1 MSIAAAH
8 ISAEAL
14 SDMIQLFE
22 SQSWTKILHEELA
35 ELWNICTSREQQ
47 VLIRDLIR
55 DFCMFDAEREANACR
70 QFNEQ
75 IQQWELKPGSTWI
88 VAVANA
94 DEIDGSTAGLQ
105 KLKNKV
111 LPYEEWHSR
120 FVSNIP
126 EAAKKIRNGD
136 NIVLFDDFV
145 GAGKKIVRKVAWLK
159 KILED
164 NAIREMNIFSSCF
177 SGMELGIQYIK
188 DELKIPVFTSIS
200 LKRGI
205 SDRYKEKDLETA
217 IRTMKDIEAQ
227 LSPTYRNKYINEYSL
242 GFDQSEALYCATND
256 NCPNNVFPVFW
267 WPKKKDGSPFRTLLQ
282 RAG

>member
-1 MSIAAAH
+1 MSIAAAR
-8 ISAEAL
+8 ISTEAL

-22 SQSWTKILHEELA
+22 SQSWTKILHEELV

-47 VLIRDLIR
+47 VLIRDLITN
-55 DFCMFDAEREANACR
+55 FCMFDAERESNACK
-70 QFNEQ
+70 QFNNQ
-75 IQQWELKPGSTWI
+75 IQQWQLKPDSTWI

-94 DEIDGSTAGLQ
+94 NEVDGSTAGLQ

-120 FVSNIP
+120 FISNIP
-126 EAAKKIRNGD
+126 EAAKKIATGN

-145 GAGKKIVRKVAWLK
+145 GSGKKIVRKVEWLK
-159 KILED
+159 RILEEKSAGEV
-164 NAIREMNIFSSCF
+164 NVFIACF
-177 SGMELGIQYIK
+177 SGMELGIQHIK

-200 LKRGI
+200 LRRGI
-205 SDRYKEKDLETA
+205 TDRYKDEELEAA
-217 IRTMKDIEAQ
+217 IGAMRDIEAQ
-227 LSPTYRNKYINEYSL
+227 LSPKYKNKRIDEYSL
-242 GFDQSEALYCATND
+242 GFNQSEALYCAIND

-267 WPKKKDGSPFRTLLQ
+267 WPQKKDGTPFRTLLQ